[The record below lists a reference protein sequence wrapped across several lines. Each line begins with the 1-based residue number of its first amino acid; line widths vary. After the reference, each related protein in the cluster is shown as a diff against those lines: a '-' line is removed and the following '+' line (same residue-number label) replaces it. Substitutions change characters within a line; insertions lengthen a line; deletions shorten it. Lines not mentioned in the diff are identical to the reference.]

1 MKANLVKQIKFIGT
15 NTKVVIQLMQELF
28 KHSGNLKVTIEPWSE
43 KRTLSANA
51 QIYVWYS
58 QIAKQDGESVNTVRN
73 QCKLNFGIP
82 ILVNCHK
89 NGRRVQYTLQKVG
102 FYEWS
107 YEQQCNFMDMLA
119 VTSLMTTKQHN
130 EYRDTMQSEYNKN
143 GYGLD
148 YQE

>member
-1 MKANLVKQIKFIGT
+1 MSLLKRMEYTGT
-15 NTKVVIQLMQELF
+15 NFSYIKQMLDAMFKSSGKLSVDIQ
-28 KHSGNLKVTIEPWSE
+28 PYSE

-82 ILVNCHK
+82 ILVKCPK

-143 GYGLD
+143 CYGLD

>member
-1 MKANLVKQIKFIGT
+1 MSLLKRIEYTGT
-15 NTKVVIQLMQELF
+15 NFSYIKQMLDAMFKSSGKLSVDIQP
-28 KHSGNLKVTIEPWSE
+28 HSE

-82 ILVNCHK
+82 ILVKCPK

>member
-1 MKANLVKQIKFIGT
+1 MSLLKRIEYTGT
-15 NTKVVIQLMQELF
+15 NFGYIKQMLDAMFKSSGKLSVDIQ
-28 KHSGNLKVTIEPWSE
+28 PYSE

-82 ILVNCHK
+82 ILVKCPK

-102 FYEWS
+102 FYEWT